1 MELVS
6 LRAVENGFIVTYYD
20 YDEAL
25 QETIELE
32 YVVLTIDEALGT
44 INSLMTLAKEQ
55 VDLTHLSDTSINAQR
70 R

>member
-6 LRAVENGFIVTYYD
+6 LRAVENGFIVTYHD

-25 QETIELE
+25 QESVELE
-32 YVVLTIDEALGT
+32 YVVLTIDEALDT

>member
-6 LRAVENGFIVTYYD
+6 LRAVENGFIVTYHD

-25 QETIELE
+25 QEAVELE
-32 YVVLTIDEALGT
+32 YVVLSIDEALDT